1 MNKVLS
7 RYAMW
12 DGWEFPKSCSTCK
25 VFNSA
30 NDYLKK
36 VPDGMQAKIAKPVV
50 EFFDMSLKI
59 SKTVKTYRPVCW
71 EDLK

>member
-7 RYAMW
+7 RYAIW

-25 VFNSA
+25 VFSSA

-36 VPDGMQAKIAKPVV
+36 VPDGMQAKIVKSVV
-50 EFFDMSLKI
+50 KFLNGGCSQTTF
-59 SKTVKTYRPVCW
+59 TVMGRGGG
-71 EDLK
+71 L